1 MMNKAQKET
10 LSKFAKTSEPVPLQD
25 YTKAHHITKRDLKRA
40 EKMGI
45 ATVTYG
51 HIFVTGEY
59 APRKRQIKPTDKMM
73 QVIRQVQN
81 GSEYS
86 NEIADSIGSTPEKVR
101 NILYR
106 AFKAGLLQRQENK
119 RRGGIRYF
127 V

>member
-1 MMNKAQKET
+1 MNESQKQT
-10 LSKFAKTSEPVPLQD
+10 LSKFAKTRQPVPLQD

-45 ATVTYG
+45 ATVTHG
-51 HIFVTGEY
+51 HIFVTGKY
-59 APRKRQIKPTDKMM
+59 TPRKRQIIPTDKMM
-73 QVIRQVQN
+73 QVIKQVQN
-81 GSEYS
+81 GFEYA
-86 NEIADSIGSTPEKVR
+86 NEIADSIGSTTEKVR

>member
-1 MMNKAQKET
+1 MNEAQKQT
-10 LSKFAKTSEPVPLQD
+10 LSKFATTSKPVPLQT

>member
-1 MMNKAQKET
+1 MNEAQKQT
-10 LSKFAKTSEPVPLQD
+10 LNKFAKTSEPVPIQT
-25 YTKAHHITKRDLKRA
+25 YAKAHHITKRDLKRA

-45 ATVTYG
+45 ATVTHG

-59 APRKRQIKPTDKMM
+59 TPRKRKIKPTDKMM
-73 QVIRQVQN
+73 QVIKQVQN

>member
-1 MMNKAQKET
+1 MNAAEKQT
-10 LSKFAKTSEPVPLQD
+10 LSKFAKTSKPVPLQN

-45 ATVTYG
+45 ATIAHG

-59 APRKRQIKPTDKMM
+59 TPRKRQIVPTGKMRIVIG
-73 QVIRQVQN
+73 QVEQ
-81 GSEYS
+81 GFEYA
-86 NEIADSIGSTPEKVR
+86 NEISDSIGSTTEKVR

-106 AFKAGLLQRQENK
+106 AFKAGLLQRHENK
-119 RRGGIRYF
+119 MRGGIRYF

>member
-1 MMNKAQKET
+1 MNEAQKQT
-10 LSKFAKTSEPVPLQD
+10 LSKFALTSEPVPLQT
-25 YTKAHHITKRDLKRA
+25 YTNAHHITKRDLKRA

-45 ATVTYG
+45 ATVTHG

-59 APRKRQIKPTDKMM
+59 APRKRQIVPTDKIM
-73 QVIRQVQN
+73 QVIEQVQN
-81 GSEYS
+81 GLEYS
-86 NEIADSIGSTPEKVR
+86 NEIAGSIGSTNEKVR

-106 AFKAGLLQRQENK
+106 AFKAGLLKRQENK

>member
-1 MMNKAQKET
+1 MNEAQKQT
-10 LSKFAKTSEPVPLQD
+10 LSKFATTSKPVPLQT

-45 ATVTYG
+45 ATVTHG
-51 HIFVTGEY
+51 HIFVTGKY
-59 APRKRQIKPTDKMM
+59 TPRKRKIKPTDKMM
-73 QVIRQVQN
+73 QVIEQVKN
-81 GSEYS
+81 GLEYS
-86 NEIADSIGSTPEKVR
+86 NEIAEQIGSTTEKVR

-127 V
+127 I